1 MLAQLHIRNLAVIDE
16 VELELRTGLTVLTG
30 ETGAGK
36 SILVDALAL
45 ALGERADTRAIR
57 AGAERCEITAT
68 FDIRK
73 QPDVL
78 RWLAENDLDED
89 DECIIR
95 RVVTADGRSRGY
107 VNGRNMPMQT
117 LRELGE
123 RVVDICGQQS
133 HQSLRHAR
141 AQRELLDQYA
151 GHQPLLEALRET
163 HAEWSAVRADY
174 EAMREAADDA
184 AARTDLLRHQ
194 VDELDALNP
203 QHGEFEELERAHKLS
218 ANLGRIAEGVTRALD
233 STYDG
238 DELSAHSL
246 LSNARRTVDELVE
259 IDVELATAA
268 SMLAEAE
275 ILIAEAADSMRHRL
289 DRLEHDPAE
298 EARIEQRLASFHELG
313 RKHRAE
319 PGTLP
324 DVLAKLSEELDGLE
338 SSDQRLED
346 LAERLQET
354 RSARDGIAQELTASR
369 DRSAA
374 QLGGLVTENMQTLGM
389 PQGRFEVAVET
400 YADDTP
406 RITGNDRIEFRTAA
420 NPGQPAGPLAKVA
433 SGGELSRISLSLQV
447 VAMVAEAIP
456 TQIFDEV
463 DAGVGGGVAEIVG
476 GRLRDLSSSRQVL
489 CVTHLPQV
497 ASQADHHLRVSKI
510 TDGKTTRTT
519 VATLNANARVE
530 EIARML
536 GGVEITE
543 RTRAHA
549 EEMLKSKEKRPAKS
563 RAARA

>member
-1 MLAQLHIRNLAVIDE
+1 
-16 VELELRTGLTVLTG
+16 
-30 ETGAGK
+30 
-36 SILVDALAL
+36 
-45 ALGERADTRAIR
+45 
-57 AGAERCEITAT
+57 
-68 FDIRK
+68 
-73 QPDVL
+73 
-78 RWLAENDLDED
+78 
-89 DECIIR
+89 
-95 RVVTADGRSRGY
+95 
-107 VNGRNMPMQT
+107 MQT

-123 RVVDICGQQS
+123 RLVDICGQQS

-151 GHQPLLEALRET
+151 GHQSLLDALQVA
-163 HAEWSAVRADY
+163 HVEWSAVRVEY
-174 EAMREAADDA
+174 EALRDAADDV

-194 VDELDALNP
+194 VQELDALNP

-218 ANLGRIAEGVTRALD
+218 ANLGRIAEGVTRALET
-233 STYDG
+233 TYDG
-238 DELSAHSL
+238 EDLSAHSL

-259 IDVELATAA
+259 LDMELATAA

-289 DRLEHDPAE
+289 DRLEHDPTE
-298 EARIEQRLASFHELG
+298 EARIEQRLASFHDLG

-319 PGTLP
+319 PGMLP
-324 DVLAKLSEELDGLE
+324 DVLTSLGAELDGLE
-338 SSDQRLED
+338 SSDERLEN
-346 LAERLQET
+346 LAARLRET
-354 RSARDGIAQELTASR
+354 RIALDETAQALTASR
-369 DRSAA
+369 QRAAA
-374 QLGGLVTENMQTLGM
+374 QLGELVTENMQTLGM
-389 PQGRFEVAVET
+389 PQGRFEAAVT
-400 YADDTP
+400 TNTDDAP
-406 RITGNDRIEFRTAA
+406 RVTGNDRVEFQTAA

-447 VAMVAEAIP
+447 VAMVAETIP
-456 TQIFDEV
+456 TLIFDEV

-476 GRLRDLSSSRQVL
+476 GRLRELSTTRQVL

-519 VATLNANARVE
+519 VGMLSANARVE

-549 EEMLKSKEKRPAKS
+549 EEMLKSKEKSPAKS
-563 RAARA
+563 RAAGA